1 MKKHRRLNQKV
12 EKLCGKHRGETSDL
26 DDLRGRKIIDDEEKW
41 RKNHDFF
48 YQLGEK
54 NTFLVEINP

>member
-26 DDLRGRKIIDDEEKW
+26 DDLHGRKIIDDEEKW

-48 YQLGEK
+48 LSICRNEHFFG
-54 NTFLVEINP
+54 